1 MSKKSMIL
9 FSLIIIILIIIA
21 LVCIFKK
28 EKKDKVLNMYDKIR
42 NSQNFIYYFNFIV
55 V

>member
-28 EKKDKVLNMYDKIR
+28 EKKYKVINMYDKIKKR
-42 NSQNFIYYFNFIV
+42 QNFNLKNEEK
-55 V
+55 